1 MLGGPVLGVNFSGLS
16 RAELKHHVAS
26 IFRLGAITGSL
37 FCSDATMKD
46 VVVGEPLMI
55 LDRVGLF

>member
-1 MLGGPVLGVNFSGLS
+1 MLGGPVLGVNFSGLY

-37 FCSDATMKD
+37 FCTMKD

-55 LDRVGLF
+55 LDSVGLF